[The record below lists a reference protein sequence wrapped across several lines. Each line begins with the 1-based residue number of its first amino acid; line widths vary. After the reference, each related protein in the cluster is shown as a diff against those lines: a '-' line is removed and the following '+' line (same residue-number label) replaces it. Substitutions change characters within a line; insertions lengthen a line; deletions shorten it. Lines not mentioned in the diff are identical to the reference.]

1 MRDIII
7 AGNWKMNQLSAQASN
22 LITEIAK
29 GLEGK
34 NIPQNLKVVCSP
46 VYPYLQKVADLIPLN
61 LKESLQVAA
70 QNCSENE
77 GGAFTGE
84 VSPAM
89 VKDIGCNYVIIGHS
103 ERRQYQKES
112 NSLLA
117 KKISTAIN
125 ADLTVIFCCGE
136 SLTEREAGTH
146 TKVNQQQI
154 EESLF
159 HLTKAEFKNIVIAYE
174 PVWAIG
180 TGKTASPLQANEMH
194 QFIRSVIASKYNE
207 PIAEA
212 TSILYGGSMKP
223 ANAADLLSQ
232 KDIDGGLI
240 GGASLKS
247 ETFLGIVD
255 IALKQI

>member
-1 MRDIII
+1 
-7 AGNWKMNQLSAQASN
+7 MNMLNEQAVN
-22 LITEIAK
+22 LITEIGK
-29 GLEGK
+29 GLNSKTKSE
-34 NIPQNLKVVCSP
+34 NLKVICSP
-46 VYPYLQKVADLIPLN
+46 VYPYLQKVVKLVPENLRGVLLI
-61 LKESLQVAA
+61 AG

-89 VKDIGCNYVIIGHS
+89 LKEVGCSYVIIGHS

-112 NSLLA
+112 NELLA
-117 KKISTAIN
+117 KKVNVAIN
-125 ADLTVIFCCGE
+125 AGLIPIFCCGE
-136 SLTEREAGTH
+136 SLTEREAGSH
-146 TKVNQQQI
+146 QQVNQQQI

-159 HLTKAEFKNIVIAYE
+159 HLSESDFKNIVIAYE

-180 TGKTASPLQANEMH
+180 TGQTATPDQANEMH
-194 QFIRSVIASKYNE
+194 HFIRSIIATKYNE
-207 PIAEA
+207 AIAEN

-232 KDIDGGLI
+232 TDIDGGLI

-247 ETFLGIVD
+247 ESFLSIID
-255 IALKQI
+255 IALKQQA